1 VSTELWPRPR
11 EIEWTGQ
18 AAAPDAPVRFEAS
31 SALPAEGFSLEV
43 SLDGVRIEYAD
54 ANGRRYA
61 EATLAQL
68 TREDGTRD
76 GVRIRDW
83 PDFPV
88 RGLMLDV
95 SRDRVP
101 TRTTLRRWLGVMRI
115 ARLNQLQLYIEHSFA
130 YREHEAVWRD
140 ASPITPADVQWLE
153 AECDACGIELVPNLN
168 TFGHMGRWLAHPA
181 YRARAEAPEGWDG
194 PTGTRRAPAVLAPT
208 PENAAFALALA
219 REMRAAFRSPRV
231 HIGCDETFEL
241 GLGVSREAVK
251 AVGGSRVYLDHLK
264 RILEPLQAEGAEV
277 LFWGDILRSDPAL
290 VAELP
295 HERVVALAWHYEAP
309 LASGGLPAAL
319 RPVLARFGTTDE
331 TAQGFDAQ
339 VAGFEQAGVPFWVCP
354 GTSSW
359 NALIGRRHNARANL
373 WDAATVGLARG
384 ATGFLI
390 TDWGD
395 NGHLQPPSVSFEPVL
410 YGGALA
416 WGAAQNRD
424 LDVAAWLDRE
434 VFQDEA
440 GQLGAA
446 LAAMGDAYR
455 HTGLETWNASALFE
469 GLLPGR
475 CLVAGELDVAAT
487 TALAERLGTWADDLR
502 AARPTCSDGPLV
514 VRELAQA
521 LRLAQQGA
529 WRLLSRAGAPAP
541 DEAMLQRGLAEA
553 IEEQRACWLARS
565 REGGLADSLARLE
578 AEL

>member
-1 VSTELWPRPR
+1 VHT
-11 EIEWTGQ
+11 Q
-18 AAAPDAPVRFEAS
+18 AS
-31 SALPAEGFSLEV
+31 SRLPAEGFALAVEPT
-43 SLDGVRIEYAD
+43 GVRIEYAD
-54 ANGRRYA
+54 ANGQRYA

-68 TREDGTRD
+68 AGADGALM

-101 TRTTLRRWLGVMRI
+101 TRETLLRWLEVMGL
-115 ARLNQLQLYIEHSFA
+115 ARFNQLQLYIEHTYA
-130 YREHEAVWRD
+130 YREHEDVWRD
-140 ASPITPADVQWLE
+140 ASPITPADVQWLD
-153 AECDACGIELVPNLN
+153 AECTARGIELVPNLN
-168 TFGHMGRWLAHPA
+168 TFGHMGRWLALDR
-181 YRARAEAPEGWDG
+181 YRPRAEAPAGWEG
-194 PTGTRRAPAVLAPT
+194 PTGARRAPAVLAPT

-219 REMRAAFRSPRV
+219 REMRAAFTSRRI

-241 GLGVSREAVK
+241 GLGASRERVESQ
-251 AVGGSRVYLDHLK
+251 GRSRVYLDHLK

-277 LFWGDILRSDPAL
+277 LFWGDILRSDPEL

-309 LASGGLPAAL
+309 LGGGGLPAAL
-319 RPVLARFGTTDE
+319 RPVLARFGTTDA
-331 TAQGFDAQ
+331 TAQGFEAQ
-339 VAGFEQAGVPFWVCP
+339 VEGFEQAGLPFWVCP

-359 NALIGRRHNARANL
+359 NSLIGRRHNARGNL
-373 WDAATVGLARG
+373 LDAARVGLARG
-384 ATGFLI
+384 ATGLLI

-395 NGHLQPPSVSFEPVL
+395 NGHLQPPSVSFEPAL

-416 WGAAQNRD
+416 WGVERNREV
-424 LDVAAWLDRE
+424 DVASWLDRD
-434 VFQDEA
+434 VFEDDA
-440 GQLGAA
+440 GRLGAA
-446 LAAMGDAYR
+446 LATMGDAYR
-455 HTGLETWNASALFE
+455 RTGLETWNASALFD

-487 TALAERLGTWADDLR
+487 SELAERLGGWAEDLS
-502 AARPTCSDGPLV
+502 AARPACADGSLC
-514 VRELAQA
+514 VRELVQA

-529 WRLLSRAGAPAP
+529 WRLLRRAGAPCP
-541 DEAMLQRGLAEA
+541 EEAALRRGLADR

-565 REGGLADSLARLE
+565 REGGLRDSLARLE